1 MMEYE
6 VKKLWKGHL
15 GSLRDYTVN
24 KGIKEGGI
32 TVKHNN
38 ETMFLS
44 PETLKNGSEQTKEVK
59 SKYKDGQTYNL
70 VDYRWKPDDE
80 TQEELP
86 F

>member
-1 MMEYE
+1 
-6 VKKLWKGHL
+6 
-15 GSLRDYTVN
+15 
-24 KGIKEGGI
+24 
-32 TVKHNN
+32 
-38 ETMFLS
+38 MFLS